1 MFEYVLYYMLKYGG
15 IIMNN
20 SQTRILVIL
29 RSSCVLR
36 YVLMGSVESDELSA
50 QFLFI
55 PEIVGP
61 DSQFLHFKKETRTT
75 KIVDLF

>member
-50 QFLFI
+50 
-55 PEIVGP
+55 
-61 DSQFLHFKKETRTT
+61 
-75 KIVDLF
+75 